1 MTLQQL
7 QYIVAVNQTRHFV
20 KAAQSCGVSQPTLS
34 AMIQKLE
41 NELDVKIFD
50 REKSPIEP
58 TEIGAK
64 IIAQSET
71 ALNDVR
77 RIKEVVLSEMNTLQG
92 SLNLGILPTIAPYI
106 VPRFITRFK
115 EVNKK
120 VSIRISEMTVENI
133 ITYLRKADLDM
144 AIVSTPINDSELY
157 EIPIYNERFLAYFS
171 PKNPCKCDEIGP
183 RNMPKAKLWVLEEG
197 HCISSEEFNFCHL
210 KAMGESSYHAGSI
223 ETLIRIVD
231 ENGGYTVIP
240 ELHTQFLSD
249 KQKSFLRPIE
259 AKDATREVSLV
270 IRKDYIKEKML
281 NAVAEIVKEIIPETL
296 QVEKIKKYAIR
307 L

>member
-92 SLNLGILPTIAPYI
+92 NLNLGILPTIAPYI

-240 ELHTQFLSD
+240 ELHAQFLSD